1 MAVELLGLAVVM
13 LVAPIGIG
21 ICLYYSWKVS
31 G

>member
-1 MAVELLGLAVVM
+1 MDVALIGIAGVM

-21 ICLYYSWKVS
+21 ICLYYSYKVS

>member
-1 MAVELLGLAVVM
+1 MAVELLGLAGVM

>member
-1 MAVELLGLAVVM
+1 MWELLLGLTGIM

>member
-1 MAVELLGLAVVM
+1 MAVELLGLAEVM